1 MAIKA
6 IEKVKL
12 SKEDRRYLNNELAIS
27 KELFHINIIRCYEVI
42 ETKNYVYIVME
53 RVPGGELF
61 DLIERKKYFSE
72 FESCYITY
80 HLLKAL
86 NYLHSCGIMHRDL
99 KPENI
104 LVGLNQSK
112 DHVITLKL
120 IDFGIACMV
129 KEDEAVN
136 DSCGT
141 LAYVAPEVLK
151 KQWYNA
157 KADMWSVG
165 VIVYMM

>member
-1 MAIKA
+1 M
-6 IEKVKL
+6 
-12 SKEDRRYLNNELAIS
+12 
-27 KELFHINIIRCYEVI
+27 NIIRCYEVV

-53 RVPGGELF
+53 RVSGGELF
-61 DLIERKKYFSE
+61 DLIGRKKYFSE

-86 NYLHSCGIMHRDL
+86 HYLHSFGIMHRDL

-104 LVGLNQSK
+104 LVELNQTR

-120 IDFGIACMV
+120 IDFGIACMI
-129 KEDEAVN
+129 KEDGVVN

-141 LAYVAPEVLK
+141 LSYVAPEVLL
-151 KQWYNA
+151 KQWYNT
-157 KADMWSVG
+157 KVDMWSVG
-165 VIVYMM
+165 IIVFTMYSQSNP

>member
-1 MAIKA
+1 
-6 IEKVKL
+6 
-12 SKEDRRYLNNELAIS
+12 
-27 KELFHINIIRCYEVI
+27 
-42 ETKNYVYIVME
+42 ME
-53 RVPGGELF
+53 RVFGGELF
-61 DLIERKKYFSE
+61 ELIGKKKYFSE

-80 HLLKAL
+80 NLLKAL
-86 NYLHSCGIMHRDL
+86 KYLHGFGIMHRDL

-104 LVGLNQSK
+104 LVELNQTK

-129 KEDEAVN
+129 KEDGAVN

-141 LAYVAPEVLK
+141 LSYVAPEVLK
-151 KQWYNA
+151 KKWYNA

-165 VIVYMM
+165 VVVFTM

>member
-1 MAIKA
+1 M
-6 IEKVKL
+6 
-12 SKEDRRYLNNELAIS
+12 
-27 KELFHINIIRCYEVI
+27 LFR
-42 ETKNYVYIVME
+42 
-53 RVPGGELF
+53 
-61 DLIERKKYFSE
+61 S
-72 FESCYITY
+72 
-80 HLLKAL
+80 LKAL